1 MLKRRGKRRYIAVRC
16 DNYKSENGYGVYDS
30 GFASLLTRRVSELFG
45 YIIAQK
51 SSIRD
56 IGNNGNT
63 IFVIRCNLNFLP
75 IVLSAIS
82 LMNPPGLVLVISGT
96 IKRLRIS
103 LQVPHYITLGN
114 ANNNQIDNQFREFN
128 FL

>member
-1 MLKRRGKRRYIAVRC
+1 MLKRRSKRRYIAIRC
-16 DNYKSENGYGVYDS
+16 DKFNPESGHVIYNS
-30 GFASLLTRRVSELFG
+30 GFAFLLTRRISELFG

-56 IGNNGNT
+56 IGNSRNN
-63 IFVIRCNLNFLP
+63 IFIVRCNLNFLP

-82 LMNPPGLVLVISGT
+82 LMNPPALVLLISGT
-96 IKRLRIS
+96 IKRLRIN
-103 LQVPHYITLGN
+103 LQEPNYLPLVN
-114 ANNNQIDNQFREFN
+114 ANNSQIDNQFREFN

>member
-1 MLKRRGKRRYIAVRC
+1 MLRRRSKRRYIAIRC
-16 DNYKSENGYGVYDS
+16 DKFKSENGHGISNS
-30 GFASLLTRRVSELFG
+30 GFASLITRRVSELFG
-45 YIIAQK
+45 YIVAQK

-56 IGNNGNT
+56 IGNSRNS

-82 LMNPPGLVLVISGT
+82 LMNPPSLVLLISGT
-96 IKRLRIS
+96 IKRLRIN
-103 LQVPHYITLGN
+103 LQEPNYLLLVN
-114 ANNNQIDNQFREFN
+114 SNNNQIDNQFREFN